1 MMDSRLEGAS
11 FSAALVIALF
21 STIDFLR
28 WFVPEEDFEEAGEH
42 IWPPIQ
48 YVPNLRGNMGS
59 DEYLW
64 ADIPYHLI
72 RKYVTD
78 PSAKERALSLISQ
91 GRCGGTFRG
100 AGEKDPRR
108 KLQNLKAELRSI
120 RNYHKYFVPKDQ

>member
-1 MMDSRLEGAS
+1 
-11 FSAALVIALF
+11 
-21 STIDFLR
+21 
-28 WFVPEEDFEEAGEH
+28 
-42 IWPPIQ
+42 
-48 YVPNLRGNMGS
+48 MGS